1 MICNSKSLDHSTQ
14 KSIDL
19 RSLFLFHLF
28 FKNTFWIF
36 FNYPEKN
43 IKNAR
48 QCADQD
54 FLDWPTKWWWIF
66 LLSNVK
72 SRKKCQTLLG
82 ACFAIGTEYVAL
94 LLTSS
99 KYSIQ
104 SCFLI
109 FCKFFSICSFRCG
122 TISAVIEF
130 GSCNWLQ
137 IINFFF
143 QSLNIMFSSRKV
155 LYFPVIYE
163 QIGIWINHKFCEKF
177 RS

>member
-1 MICNSKSLDHSTQ
+1 MSGYRENYPGDSPRSEIMTLFSEIDRFKIFISLSFILQ
-14 KSIDL
+14 EYIL
-19 RSLFLFHLF
+19 
-28 FKNTFWIF
+28 NF

-43 IKNAR
+43 VKNTR

-54 FLDWPTKWWWIF
+54 FLDWPTKWWGIF

-94 LLTSS
+94 LFTSS

-109 FCKFFSICSFRCG
+109 FCKIFSICSFRCG

-130 GSCNWLQ
+130 GSWIQ
-137 IINFFF
+137 IINLFPNPFI
-143 QSLNIMFSSRKV
+143 SCSV
-155 LYFPVIYE
+155 LAKYFIFLLS
-163 QIGIWINHKFCEKF
+163 ISK
-177 RS
+177 